1 MFCPK
6 CRTEYR
12 KDFNTCADCDIY
24 LVDELPPP
32 TPEQLKDLERKN
44 IERRSRRRFIS
55 SLIIAPL
62 FAPLTMFIIV
72 ALHAEWVERFSPI
85 RTTGWLTSFEI
96 VMSAGAIVSYVFV
109 ILLGLPLY
117 FIFKRFGLINYWSLA
132 IGGTA
137 IASIPVVLMGLSEGI
152 KKIQE
157 NYTVYFMLAAC
168 GFAVGNAFYFVNNW
182 RNTNLNARE
191 GR

>member
-6 CRTEYR
+6 CRTEY
-12 KDFNTCADCDIY
+12 KKGFTTCADCGIP
-24 LVDELPPP
+24 LIDELPPLV
-32 TPEQLKDLERKN
+32 EKDEKEVKARA
-44 IERRSRRRFIS
+44 RRRFIS

-72 ALHAEWVERFSPI
+72 ALHSEWMDRYSPI
-85 RTTGWLTSFEI
+85 KTTGWLTSFEI

-109 ILLGLPLY
+109 LILGLPLY
-117 FIFKRFGLINYWSLA
+117 FLFKRWGKINYWSLS

-137 IASIPVVLMGLSEGI
+137 IASIPWVLMGLSEGI

-157 NYTVYFMLAAC
+157 NITVYLVLAAC
-168 GFAVGNAFYFVNNW
+168 GFAVGNAFYIINNW
-182 RNTNLNARE
+182 RSSNLNARE
-191 GR
+191 GL

>member
-12 KDFNTCADCDIY
+12 KGFTACSDCDIP
-24 LVDELPPP
+24 LVDELLPINL
-32 TPEQLKDLERKN
+32 EQLKELDQRQAARK
-44 IERRSRRRFIS
+44 SRNRFIT
-55 SLIIAPL
+55 SLIFAPL
-62 FAPLTMFIIV
+62 FAPLMMFLIL

-85 RTTGWLTSFEI
+85 KSTGWLSSFGI
-96 VMSAGAIVSYVFV
+96 IMIFGALVSYVFT

-117 FIFKRFGLINYWSLA
+117 FIFKRLGRINYLFLS
-132 IGGTA
+132 IGGAA
-137 IASIPVVLMGLSEGI
+137 IASVPWILMGLSEGI

-157 NYTVYFMLAAC
+157 NYSVILVLAAC
-168 GFAVGNAFYFVNNW
+168 GFAVGNAFYVINYW
-182 RNTNLNARE
+182 RNSNLNARE